1 MNQIKTNVQKFGGF
15 LTAMMLPNIG
25 AFIAW
30 GLITALFIPNGWFPN
45 EELALLKQ
53 PMLIYLIPLLIGS
66 TGGHLIYG
74 KRGSVMGAIATM
86 GVIVGSDIAMFVGAM
101 VMGPLSA
108 MLIKKFDQ
116 LVDGKIPS
124 GFEMLVNNFSLG
136 ILGMILCLLGY
147 TCIGPIIQTL
157 NGFFAT
163 GVQWLVDKSLLILVP
178 IFMEPARMLFLNNA
192 ISQGIFAPL
201 GVEQAAEMGKSIF
214 FLLSSNPGPGL
225 GLLIAYWL
233 YGKGT
238 AKEAAPSAMI
248 IHFFGGI
255 HEMYFPYILMKP
267 KLIIATILG
276 WMSATPVYLFLN
288 AGLVAYPSPGSVIS
302 IMMMSPKGSYLIN
315 LSGIVVAA
323 IVSFV
328 VASFILKVDKS
339 KEKDFND
346 SIEMMEQ
353 FKGKKSKH
361 FDEVKK
367 QSIEAAVETKASQI
381 RTIIFACDAGMG
393 SSAMGA
399 GVLQKKIKDAGL
411 DVLVK
416 NSSIEA
422 IPKEADLIV
431 CHEGL
436 YERARQAAPEKEII
450 RIQNFL
456 AAPEYDA
463 IVERL
468 KQTQTHE
475 A

>member
-1 MNQIKTNVQKFGGF
+1 MNDLKMKVQKFGGF

-45 EELALLKQ
+45 ENLAQLKT

-108 MLIKKFDQ
+108 MLIRYFDKK
-116 LVDGKIPS
+116 VEGKIPS

-147 TCIGPIIQTL
+147 TFIGPVIQTL
-157 NGFFAT
+157 NSFFAA
-163 GVQWLVDKSLLILVP
+163 GVQWLVDKSLLVLVP

-238 AKEAAPSAMI
+238 AKEATPSAMI

-302 IMMMSPKGSYLIN
+302 IMMMSPKGMYLIN
-315 LSGIVVAA
+315 LSGIAVAA
-323 IVSFV
+323 IVSFF

-353 FKGKKSKH
+353 FKGKKAKH
-361 FDEVKK
+361 FDNVKK
-367 QSIEAAVETKASQI
+367 QAIDTAAEKTVSTKAVKL
-381 RTIIFACDAGMG
+381 IIFACDAGMG

-399 GVLQKKIKDAGL
+399 GVLKKKIKDAGL
-411 DVLVK
+411 DIEVR

-422 IPKEADLIV
+422 IPKEADIIV

-436 YERARQAAPEKEII
+436 YDRAKQTAPDGEFVV
-450 RIQNFL
+450 IQNYL
-456 AAPEYDA
+456 AAPEYDQL
-463 IVERL
+463 IERL
-468 KQTQTHE
+468 KQ
-475 A
+475 AS

>member
-1 MNQIKTNVQKFGGF
+1 MKNAKSSIQKFGGF

-45 EELALLKQ
+45 EYLAQLKQ
-53 PMLIYLIPLLIGS
+53 PMITYLLPLLIGS
-66 TGGHLIYG
+66 TGGDLVYG
-74 KRGSVMGAIATM
+74 KRGAVMGAIGTI
-86 GVIVGSDIAMFVGAM
+86 GVIVGSSIPMFVGAM
-101 VMGPLSA
+101 IMGPLGA
-108 MLIKKFDQ
+108 MIIKYFDKMM
-116 LVDGKIPS
+116 DGKIPS
-124 GFEMLVNNFSLG
+124 GFEMLVNNFSIG
-136 ILGMILCLLGY
+136 ILGMGLCLLSY
-147 TCIGPIIQTL
+147 TCIGPVIETL
-157 NGFFAT
+157 NSFFAT

-201 GVEQAAEMGKSIF
+201 GIEQAAEAGKSIF
-214 FLLSSNPGPGL
+214 FLMSSNPGPGL

-233 YGKGT
+233 YGKGI

-255 HEMYFPYILMKP
+255 HELYFPYILMKP

-276 WMSATPVYLFLN
+276 WMSAVPVYTMLN

-302 IMMMSPKGSYLIN
+302 IMMMSPKGSYLVN

-323 IVSFV
+323 V
-328 VASFILKVDKS
+328 VAFLVASLILKTDRS

-353 FKGKKSKH
+353 FKGKKSTH
-361 FDEVKK
+361 FNDVKK
-367 QSIEAAVETKASQI
+367 MNQSQMTSPYGNVKK
-381 RTIIFACDAGMG
+381 IIFACDAGMG

-399 GVLQKKIKDAGL
+399 GVLKKKIKDAGL
-411 DVLVK
+411 DIEVK

-422 IPKEADLIV
+422 IPQDADIIV

-436 YERARQAAPEKEII
+436 YERAKQSKPDGEFVII
-450 RIQNFL
+450 SNFL
-456 AAPEYDA
+456 AAPEYDELISQLVA
-463 IVERL
+463 A
-468 KQTQTHE
+468 KQ
-475 A
+475 

>member
-1 MNQIKTNVQKFGGF
+1 MKEWKMKVQKFGGF

-30 GLITALFIPNGWFPN
+30 GLITALFIPNGWIPN

-66 TGGHLIYG
+66 TGGHLVYG

-101 VMGPLSA
+101 IMGPLSA
-108 MLIKKFDQ
+108 LLIKKFDK
-116 LVDGKIPS
+116 LVDGRIPS

-136 ILGMILCLLGY
+136 IIGMLLCLLGY
-147 TCIGPIIQTL
+147 ALIGPVIQTL
-157 NGFFAT
+157 NGFFAA
-163 GVQWLVDKSLLILVP
+163 GVQWLVDKSLLVLVP

-276 WMSATPVYLFLN
+276 WMSATPVYLFLK

-302 IMMMSPKGSYLIN
+302 IMMMSPKGMYLIN
-315 LSGIVVAA
+315 LSGILVAA
-323 IVSFV
+323 IVSFF

-361 FDEVKK
+361 FDEIKT
-367 QSIEAAVETKASQI
+367 SAESEANSMTTVRK
-381 RTIIFACDAGMG
+381 IIFACDAGMG

-399 GVLQKKIKDAGL
+399 GILQKKVQEAGL
-411 DVLVK
+411 DIEVK
-416 NSSIEA
+416 NSSIEG
-422 IPKEADLIV
+422 IPKDGDVIV

-436 YERARQAAPEKEII
+436 YERALQSAPGKTFVVIT
-450 RIQNFL
+450 NYL
-456 AAPEYDA
+456 AAPEYDEL
-463 IVERL
+463 IERL
-468 KQTQTHE
+468 KREKKEH